1 MGYSHSYGANNID
14 KIPEECLEKV
24 RIVLKEKEWKEYL
37 RFEYNTEKP
46 PLISETKIRFNGEEG
61 KGYESFVFSTKE
73 GHEFCK
79 TNEYDYDIPVCIVL
93 LLLKNYIAG
102 FELESDGFWID
113 KNKAKKYKETKVPEL
128 DGNWNKALDYV
139 KEKFGIDFEW
149 FLNETESGGWKYY
162 KMEIC
167 NILIPETK

>member
-1 MGYSHSYGANNID
+1 MGYSHNYGANNID
-14 KIPEECLEKV
+14 KIPEDCLSKIKE
-24 RIVLKEKEWKEYL
+24 VLKDKQWKDYL
-37 RFEYNTEKP
+37 RFEFNSEKAP
-46 PLISETKIRFNGEEG
+46 TVNEKEIRFNGEG
-61 KGYESFVFSTKE
+61 DKGYETFAYRTVVAL
-73 GHEFCK
+73 EFCK
-79 TNEYDYDIPVCIVL
+79 TNEYDYDLPVCIVL

-102 FELESDGFWID
+102 FKLESDGFWID
-113 KNKAKKYKETKVPEL
+113 KNKAKRYKVTKVPEL